1 MPCGVHDHVPQIIII
16 MIMQYKERDLV
27 CLVFV
32 HIIERGECLE
42 RVSMSEL
49 QTKNGAVGN
58 REHDQRR
65 ISFF

>member
-1 MPCGVHDHVPQIIII
+1 MTICHKYN

-32 HIIERGECLE
+32 HIERGECLE

-49 QTKNGAVGN
+49 QTKNGAVRN
-58 REHDQRR
+58 WEHDQRQV
-65 ISFF
+65 SLF

>member
-1 MPCGVHDHVPQIIII
+1 M
-16 MIMQYKERDLV
+16 

-32 HIIERGECLE
+32 HIERGECLE

-58 REHDQRR
+58 WEHDQRQVSLFR
-65 ISFF
+65 TVVERNGGKNRVQTSSVKREG

>member
-32 HIIERGECLE
+32 LIERGECLE

-49 QTKNGAVGN
+49 QTKNGAVGY